1 MSRCIKKNNLVM
13 LKISIVVPSFNQGN
27 YLEETFRS
35 IIGQGYPC
43 VEIIVMDG
51 GSTDNSV
58 DVIKKYEKYITYW
71 QSQKDNGQSD
81 AINSGFRKATGDYV
95 TWLNSDDVLLPGALL
110 NIAKTIEKHPDVN
123 WFLGNVLWMNK
134 IGNIIRVGKVE
145 KECWFWNKRF
155 LFSNGGPT
163 AIMKRDYL
171 LEIGALREDFHYM
184 MDTEL
189 WYRYVS
195 LGNKFVRIN
204 SYCWGLRLHE
214 QAKMSGHNFSDS
226 PLANKNHPS
235 WIQKHKENDF
245 LKVNYPINQWL
256 EKIWRVS
263 KIFTR
268 AFYSRY
274 FDKKL
279 LGTNYKSL

>member
-1 MSRCIKKNNLVM
+1 MI
-13 LKISIVVPSFNQGN
+13 KISIVVPSFNQGN
-27 YLEETFRS
+27 FLEETLLS
-35 IIGQGYPC
+35 IISQEYPN

-58 DVIKKYEKYITYW
+58 EVIKKYEKHITYW
-71 QSQKDNGQSD
+71 RSHKDNGQSD
-81 AINSGFRKATGDYV
+81 AINSGIRNATGEYV

-110 NIAKTIEKHPDVN
+110 NIAKTIEKYPNVN

-134 IGNIIRVGKVE
+134 TGDIVRVGRVE
-145 KECWFWNKRF
+145 KECWFWNKRY

-171 LEIGALREDFHYM
+171 LQIGALREDFHYM

-214 QAKMSGHNFSDS
+214 QAKMSGHNFANS

-235 WIQKHKENDF
+235 WLQKYKENDL
-245 LKVNYPINQWL
+245 LKANYPISPWIAKL
-256 EKIWRVS
+256 WRVS
-263 KIFTR
+263 KILSLT
-268 AFYSRY
+268 FYSRY
-274 FDKKL
+274 FDNRL

>member
-1 MSRCIKKNNLVM
+1 MDLPV
-13 LKISIVVPSFNQGN
+13 KISIVIPSYNQGN
-27 YLEETFRS
+27 FLEETFQS
-35 IIGQGYPC
+35 IIRQDYPN

-51 GSTDNSV
+51 GSTDNTV
-58 DVIKKYEKYITYW
+58 EVIKKYEKHITYW
-71 QSQKDNGQSD
+71 QSKKDNGQSD
-81 AINSGFRKATGDYV
+81 AINQGFRKATGDYV
-95 TWLNSDDVLLPGALL
+95 TWLNSDDVLLPGALQK
-110 NIAKTIEKHPDVN
+110 IAKYIERYPDVN

-134 IGNIIRVGKVE
+134 TGVILRVGKVE
-145 KECWFWNKRF
+145 KECWLWNKRY

-163 AIMKRDYL
+163 AIMKRDYFF
-171 LEIGALREDFHYM
+171 EIGALREDFHYM

-214 QAKMSGHNFSDS
+214 QAKMSGHNFADS

-235 WIQKHKENDF
+235 WIQKNRENDF
-245 LKVNYPINQWL
+245 LKANYPITPWL
-256 EKIWRVS
+256 SKLWRTS
-263 KIFTR
+263 KIFSLT
-268 AFYSRY
+268 FYSRY

>member
-1 MSRCIKKNNLVM
+1 MVTKNLVM
-13 LKISIVVPSFNQGN
+13 IKLSIVIPSFNQGN
-27 YLEETFRS
+27 YLEETFKS
-35 IIGQGYPC
+35 IIKQEYPS

-58 DVIKKYEKYITYW
+58 EVIKKYEKHIAYW
-71 QSQKDNGQSD
+71 QSQKDKGQSD

-95 TWLNSDDVLLPGALL
+95 TWLNSDDVLLPGALHT
-110 NIAKTIEKHPDVN
+110 IANTIEKNPEVN

-134 IGNIIRVGKVE
+134 IGDIIRVGKVE
-145 KECWFWNKRF
+145 KECWFWNKRY

-189 WYRYVS
+189 WYRYIS
-195 LGNKFVRIN
+195 LGNKFIRVN

-214 QAKMSGHNFSDS
+214 QAKMSGHNFAES
-226 PLANKNHPS
+226 PLAKKNHPS
-235 WIQKHKENDF
+235 WIQKKKENDF
-245 LKVNYPINQWL
+245 LKANYSISLWIS
-256 EKIWRVS
+256 KVWRFS
-263 KIFTR
+263 KLFR
-268 AFYSRY
+268 FSFYSRY

>member
-1 MSRCIKKNNLVM
+1 
-13 LKISIVVPSFNQGN
+13 
-27 YLEETFRS
+27 
-35 IIGQGYPC
+35 
-43 VEIIVMDG
+43 MDG

-58 DVIKKYEKYITYW
+58 DIIRKYESHITYW

-95 TWLNSDDVLLPGALL
+95 TWLNSDDVLLPGALHS
-110 NIAKTIEKHPDVN
+110 IAHTIECHPDVN
-123 WFLGNVLWMNK
+123 WFLGNVLWMDK
-134 IGNIIRVGKVE
+134 SGNIIRVGKVE

-189 WYRYVS
+189 WYRYAA
-195 LGNKFVRIN
+195 LGNKFIRIN

-214 QAKMSGHNFSDS
+214 QAKMSGHNFADS

-235 WIQKHKENDF
+235 WIQKNKENDF
-245 LKVNYPINQWL
+245 LKENYPINPCAA
-256 EKIWRVS
+256 KIWRAS
-263 KIFTR
+263 KLLSCS
-268 AFYSRY
+268 FYSRY
-274 FDKKL
+274 FDKRM
-279 LGTNYKSL
+279 LGVNYKEL

>member
-1 MSRCIKKNNLVM
+1 M

-134 IGNIIRVGKVE
+134 IGKIGRASG
-145 KECWFWNKRF
+145 
-155 LFSNGGPT
+155 
-163 AIMKRDYL
+163 RD
-171 LEIGALREDFHYM
+171 EG
-184 MDTEL
+184 
-189 WYRYVS
+189 
-195 LGNKFVRIN
+195 
-204 SYCWGLRLHE
+204 
-214 QAKMSGHNFSDS
+214 
-226 PLANKNHPS
+226 
-235 WIQKHKENDF
+235 
-245 LKVNYPINQWL
+245 
-256 EKIWRVS
+256 
-263 KIFTR
+263 
-268 AFYSRY
+268 
-274 FDKKL
+274 
-279 LGTNYKSL
+279 